1 MEDLKWRGLLYQQTD
16 EAGLEDLLNKE
27 KISLYCGVDPTADS
41 MHIGH
46 IVPLLNA
53 SPFPNAWTSSD
64 FTCWRSY
71 GYDWR
76 SIRSLGGKTASN
88 D

>member
-1 MEDLKWRGLLYQQTD
+1 MKEKLMEDLKWRGLLYQQTD

-46 IVPLLNA
+46 IVPLLNT
-53 SPFPNAWTSSD
+53 SPLPNAWASSD
-64 FTCWRSY
+64 FTCRWGNRD
-71 GYDWR
+71 DW
-76 SIRSLGGKTASN
+76 
-88 D
+88 